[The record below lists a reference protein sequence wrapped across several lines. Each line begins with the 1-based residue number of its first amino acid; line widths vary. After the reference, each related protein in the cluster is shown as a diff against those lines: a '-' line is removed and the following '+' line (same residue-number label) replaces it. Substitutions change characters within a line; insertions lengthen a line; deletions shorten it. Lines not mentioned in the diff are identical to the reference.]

1 MADLLHLFRAEFL
14 KLSSTRTALGLF
26 IAALV
31 VSVVPAVLVM
41 SLVPRHALAD
51 GGSALAATGLTIVP
65 ILAVVF
71 GILGMTNEY
80 RHGTITYTY
89 LTTPRRGIV
98 IVVKL
103 ICYGIVGT
111 AVMAATALLV
121 VLAIDAIGALR
132 DIALPWLT
140 ASTISDL
147 QTLRDAGMFLVA
159 AGMMTAFG
167 VSLGALFRAQVPTVA
182 GVVVWALAVESI
194 ITVIKP
200 RVGIYLPFAAFQ
212 QLTMG
217 GTAHVGEPVDLP
229 SLTRPEAFLVSLA
242 YIAVFSVAA
251 VFTSMR
257 RDVT

>member
-1 MADLLHLFRAEFL
+1 MIDLIRAEFL

-26 IAALV
+26 IAAIV
-31 VSVVPAVLVM
+31 VSVLPAVLVM
-41 SLVPRHALAD
+41 SLVPRNALSD
-51 GGSALAATGLTIVP
+51 GGAPIAASGLTIVP

-98 IVVKL
+98 MIVKL
-103 ICYGIVGT
+103 VCYGIVGT

-121 VLAIDAIGALR
+121 VLAIALIAALR

-140 ASTISDL
+140 ASNVADL
-147 QTLRDAGMFLVA
+147 ETLRDAGMFLLV

-167 VSLGALFRAQVPTVA
+167 VSLGALLRAQVPTVA
-182 GVVVWALAVESI
+182 GVVVWALAAESI
-194 ITVIKP
+194 IAVIKP

-212 QLTMG
+212 RLTMG
-217 GTAHVGEPVDLP
+217 GALRTGEAGAIMP
-229 SLTRPEAFLVSLA
+229 SLTRPEAFLVAIA

-251 VFTSMR
+251 VFISMR

>member
-1 MADLLHLFRAEFL
+1 VSALLRAEFL
-14 KLSSTRTALGLF
+14 KLRSTRTAFGLF

-41 SLVPRHALAD
+41 SLVPRDALSD
-51 GGSALAATGLTIVP
+51 GGTPLAAAGLTLVP

-98 IVVKL
+98 MIVKL
-103 ICYGIVGT
+103 VCYAIVGT
-111 AVMAATALLV
+111 AVMAATAVLV
-121 VLAIDAIGALR
+121 VLCIAAIGALR
-132 DIALPWLT
+132 DIALPWLS
-140 ASTISDL
+140 AANVSDL
-147 QTLRDAGMFLVA
+147 ETLRDAAMFLVT
-159 AGMMTAFG
+159 AGLMTAFG

-182 GVVVWALAVESI
+182 GVVVWALAAESI
-194 ITVIKP
+194 VAVVKP
-200 RVGIYLPFAAFQ
+200 HLGIYLPFAAFQ

-217 GTAHVGEPVDLP
+217 GALRTGEADALMP
-229 SLTRPEAFLVSLA
+229 SLSRPEAFLVAIA
-242 YIAVFSVAA
+242 YIAAFSVAA
-251 VFTSMR
+251 VFISMR

>member
-1 MADLLHLFRAEFL
+1 MIDLLSAEFL
-14 KLSSTRTALGLF
+14 KLRSTRTALGLF

-31 VSVVPAVLVM
+31 VSVLPAVLVM
-41 SLVPRHALAD
+41 SLVPREALSD
-51 GGSALAATGLTIVP
+51 GDATVAAAGLTLVP

-89 LTTPRRGIV
+89 LATPRRGV
-98 IVVKL
+98 VMVVKL
-103 ICYGIVGT
+103 VCYAIVGT

-121 VLAIDAIGALR
+121 VLAIALIAALR

-140 ASTISDL
+140 ASNVSDL
-147 QTLRDAGMFLVA
+147 ETLRDGGMFLLT
-159 AGMMTAFG
+159 AGLMTAFG

-182 GVVVWALAVESI
+182 GVVVWALAAESI
-194 ITVIKP
+194 IAVIRP
-200 RVGIYLPFAAFQ
+200 HLGIYLPFAAFQ

-217 GTAHVGEPVDLP
+217 GALRTGEAGAIMP
-229 SLTRPEAFLVSLA
+229 SLTRPEAFLVGIA

-251 VFTSMR
+251 VFISMR

>member
-26 IAALV
+26 IAAIV
-31 VSVVPAVLVM
+31 VSALPAVLVM
-41 SLVPRHALAD
+41 SLVSRHALSD
-51 GGSALAATGLTIVP
+51 GGLTIVP

-98 IVVKL
+98 IIVKL
-103 ICYGIVGT
+103 ICYGIVG
-111 AVMAATALLV
+111 AVVMAATGLLV
-121 VLAIDAIGALR
+121 VLSIAVIGGIR
-132 DIALPWLT
+132 DIAIPWLT
-140 ASTISDL
+140 ASNLSDMGTI
-147 QTLRDAGMFLVA
+147 RDAAMFLVA
-159 AGMMTAFG
+159 AGLMTAFG

-200 RVGIYLPFAAFQ
+200 HVGMYLPFAAFER
-212 QLTMG
+212 LTMSG
-217 GTAHVGEPVDLP
+217 AMHVGEAGGLP
-229 SLTRPEAFLVSLA
+229 SLTRPEAFLAAIA

>member
-1 MADLLHLFRAEFL
+1 MIALFRAEFL
-14 KLSSTRTALGLF
+14 KLSSTRTAFGLF
-26 IAALV
+26 IAAIV
-31 VSVVPAVLVM
+31 VSVLPAVLVM
-41 SLVPRHALAD
+41 SLVPRDALSD
-51 GGSALAATGLTIVP
+51 GGATIAASGLTIVP

-98 IVVKL
+98 MIVKL
-103 ICYGIVGT
+103 LCYGIVGT

-121 VLAIDAIGALR
+121 VLAIALIAALR
-132 DIALPWLT
+132 DIALPWFT
-140 ASTISDL
+140 ASSVSDL
-147 QTLRDAGMFLVA
+147 KTLRDAGMFLLA
-159 AGMMTAFG
+159 SGMMTAFG

-182 GVVVWALAVESI
+182 GVVVWALAAEGI

-217 GTAHVGEPVDLP
+217 GSLRVGEGGGLP
-229 SLTRPEAFLVSLA
+229 SLTRPEAFLVAIA
-242 YIAVFSVAA
+242 YITVFSVAA

>member
-1 MADLLHLFRAEFL
+1 MDLIRAEFL
-14 KLSSTRTALGLF
+14 KLRSTRTALGLF

-41 SLVPRHALAD
+41 SLVPRDALSD
-51 GGSALAATGLTIVP
+51 GGAALAASGLTLVP

-89 LTTPRRGIV
+89 LATPRRGV
-98 IVVKL
+98 VMVVKL
-103 ICYGIVGT
+103 LCYGIVGA

-121 VLAIDAIGALR
+121 VLAIALVAALR
-132 DIALPWLT
+132 DVAVSWLT
-140 ASTISDL
+140 TANVSDL
-147 QTLRDAGMFLVA
+147 ETLRDAGMFLLT

-167 VSLGALFRAQVPTVA
+167 VSLGALFRAQIPTVA
-182 GVVVWALAVESI
+182 GVMVWALAAEGIVA
-194 ITVIKP
+194 VIKP
-200 RVGIYLPFAAFQ
+200 HIGIYLPFAAFQ

-217 GTAHVGEPVDLP
+217 ASLKVGENLDLP
-229 SLTRPEAFLVSLA
+229 SLTRPEAFLVAIA

>member
-1 MADLLHLFRAEFL
+1 MIDLIRAEFL

-26 IAALV
+26 IAAIV
-31 VSVVPAVLVM
+31 VSVLPAVLVM
-41 SLVPRHALAD
+41 SLVPRNALSD
-51 GGSALAATGLTIVP
+51 GGAPIAASGLTIVP

-98 IVVKL
+98 MIVKL
-103 ICYGIVGT
+103 VCYGIVGT

-121 VLAIDAIGALR
+121 VLAIAFIAALR

-140 ASTISDL
+140 ASTVFDL
-147 QTLRDAGMFLVA
+147 KTLRDAGMSLLA

-167 VSLGALFRAQVPTVA
+167 VSLGALLRAQVPTVA

-194 ITVIKP
+194 IAVIKP
-200 RVGIYLPFAAFQ
+200 RIGIYLPFAAFQ

-217 GTAHVGEPVDLP
+217 GTLRTGEADAIMP
-229 SLTRPEAFLVSLA
+229 SLTRPEAFLVAIA

-251 VFTSMR
+251 VFISMR